1 MSLKKIWRL
10 RWLSFKCSLNASTD
24 FALDPKIRE
33 GVNPNVCGALE
44 GTGNKASKVSGEEFI
59 AAVIL

>member
-1 MSLKKIWRL
+1 MGTAANL
-10 RWLSFKCSLNASTD
+10 
-24 FALDPKIRE
+24 ALLPVGYWE

-59 AAVIL
+59 AVVIL